1 MKFNWS
7 FFLREAFKNLRLN
20 ALMSATAITTTAIC
34 ILILGAGMLVSGH
47 VQGALFRVSQDV
59 EINAFFP
66 EDVSDEEVEQ
76 TRSTVEGYPE
86 VEEVTYISKDEAL
99 ERYKEI
105 FAESPDLYEG
115 LPTDALPAS
124 LEVQLSDSSDSDAV
138 AGKLEAE
145 GAFEDLRYPQQT
157 IERVNEFVGYV
168 TWAMRGATALFLV
181 ASVLLIF
188 NTIRLSIF
196 SRRKEIE
203 VMKLV
208 GASDGFVRTPFMLEG
223 LVQGLIGAAIAALVV
238 LWANSAFVSWAQER
252 IPYFAVSGSAVN
264 IPFVLLVLLT
274 VGVVVGIVGSYLSVR
289 RFAKV

>member
-1 MKFNWS
+1 MNNMG

-34 ILILGAGMLVSGH
+34 ILILGAGMLISAH

-66 EDVSDEEVEQ
+66 EDVSNEEIEQ
-76 TRSTVEGYPE
+76 AQSTVEGYPE
-86 VEEVTYISKDEAL
+86 VKEVAYISKDDAL

-115 LPTDALPAS
+115 LSADALPAS
-124 LEVQLSDSSDSDAV
+124 LEVQLNDSGNSDAV
-138 AGKLEAE
+138 ASKLEAE
-145 GAFEDLRYPQQT
+145 GTFEDLRYPQQT
-157 IERVNEFVGYV
+157 IERVNEFLGYI

-196 SRRKEIE
+196 ARRKEIE

-208 GASDGFVRTPFMLEG
+208 GASDGFVRTPFVLEG

-238 LWANSAFVSWAQER
+238 LWANSAFVSWAQEQV
-252 IPYFAVSGSAVN
+252 PYFAVSSGAVN
-264 IPFVLLVLLT
+264 LPFVLLVLLAVGIS
-274 VGVVVGIVGSYLSVR
+274 VGVIGSYLSVR
-289 RFAKV
+289 RFMKI

>member
-1 MKFNWS
+1 MNNMG

-34 ILILGAGMLVSGH
+34 ILILGAGMLISAH

-66 EDVSDEEVEQ
+66 EDVSNEEIERAQ
-76 TRSTVEGYPE
+76 STVEGYPE
-86 VEEVTYISKDEAL
+86 VKEVTYISKDDAL

-115 LPTDALPAS
+115 LSADALPAS
-124 LEVQLSDSSDSDAV
+124 LEVQLNDSGNSDAV
-138 AGKLEAE
+138 ASKLEAE
-145 GAFEDLRYPQQT
+145 GTFEDLRYPQQT
-157 IERVNEFVGYV
+157 IERVNEFLGYI

-196 SRRKEIE
+196 ARRKEIE

-208 GASDGFVRTPFMLEG
+208 GASDGFVRTPFVLEG

-238 LWANSAFVSWAQER
+238 LWANSAFVSWAQEQV
-252 IPYFAVSGSAVN
+252 PYFAVSSGAVN
-264 IPFVLLVLLT
+264 LPFVLLVLLAVGIS
-274 VGVVVGIVGSYLSVR
+274 VGVIGSYLSVR
-289 RFAKV
+289 RFMKI

>member
-1 MKFNWS
+1 MNNMG

-34 ILILGAGMLVSGH
+34 ILILGAGMLISAH

-66 EDVSDEEVEQ
+66 EDVSNEEIERAQ
-76 TRSTVEGYPE
+76 STVEGYPE
-86 VEEVTYISKDEAL
+86 VKEVTYISKDDAL

-115 LPTDALPAS
+115 LSADALPAS
-124 LEVQLSDSSDSDAV
+124 LEVQLNDSDNSDAV
-138 AGKLEAE
+138 ASKLEAE
-145 GAFEDLRYPQQT
+145 GTFEDLRYPQQT
-157 IERVNEFVGYV
+157 IERVNEFLGYI

-196 SRRKEIE
+196 ARRKEIE

-208 GASDGFVRTPFMLEG
+208 GASDGFVRTPFVLEG

-238 LWANSAFVSWAQER
+238 LWANSAFVSWAQEQV
-252 IPYFAVSGSAVN
+252 PYFAVSSGAVN
-264 IPFVLLVLLT
+264 LPFVLLVLLAVGIS
-274 VGVVVGIVGSYLSVR
+274 VGVIGSYLSVR
-289 RFAKV
+289 RFMKI

>member
-1 MKFNWS
+1 MNNME

-34 ILILGAGMLVSGH
+34 ILILGAGMLISAH

-66 EDVSDEEVEQ
+66 EDVSNEEIEQ
-76 TRSTVEGYPE
+76 VQSTVEGYPE
-86 VEEVTYISKDEAL
+86 VKEVTYISKDDAL

-115 LPTDALPAS
+115 LSADALPAS
-124 LEVQLSDSSDSDAV
+124 LEVQLNDSGDSDAV

-145 GAFEDLRYPQQT
+145 GTFEDLRYPQQT
-157 IERVNEFVGYV
+157 IERVNEFVGYI

-196 SRRKEIE
+196 ARRKEIE

-208 GASDGFVRTPFMLEG
+208 GASDSFVRTPFVLEG

-238 LWANSAFVSWAQER
+238 LWANSAFVSWAQEQV
-252 IPYFAVSGSAVN
+252 PYFAVSNGAVN
-264 IPFVLLVLLT
+264 LPFVLLVLLAVGIS
-274 VGVVVGIVGSYLSVR
+274 VGVIGSYLSVR
-289 RFAKV
+289 RFMKI

>member
-1 MKFNWS
+1 MNNMG

-34 ILILGAGMLVSGH
+34 ILILGAGMLISAH

-66 EDVSDEEVEQ
+66 EDVSNEEIEQ
-76 TRSTVEGYPE
+76 AQSTVEGYPE
-86 VEEVTYISKDEAL
+86 VKEVTYISKDDAL

-115 LPTDALPAS
+115 LSADALPAS
-124 LEVQLSDSSDSDAV
+124 LEVQLNDSSNSDAV
-138 AGKLEAE
+138 ASKLEAE
-145 GAFEDLRYPQQT
+145 GTFEDLRYPQQT
-157 IERVNEFVGYV
+157 IERVNEFLGYI

-196 SRRKEIE
+196 ARRKEIE

-208 GASDGFVRTPFMLEG
+208 GASDGFVRTPFVLEG

-238 LWANSAFVSWAQER
+238 LWANSAFVSWAQEQV
-252 IPYFAVSGSAVN
+252 PYFAVSSGAVN
-264 IPFVLLVLLT
+264 LPFVLLVLLAVGIS
-274 VGVVVGIVGSYLSVR
+274 VGVIGSYLSVR
-289 RFAKV
+289 RFMKI

>member
-1 MKFNWS
+1 MNNMG

-34 ILILGAGMLVSGH
+34 ILILGAGMLISAH
-47 VQGALFRVSQDV
+47 VQGALLRVSQDV

-66 EDVSDEEVEQ
+66 EDVSNEEIERAQ
-76 TRSTVEGYPE
+76 STVEGYPE
-86 VEEVTYISKDEAL
+86 VKEVTYISKDDAL

-115 LPTDALPAS
+115 LSADALPAS
-124 LEVQLSDSSDSDAV
+124 LEVQLNDSSNSDAV
-138 AGKLEAE
+138 ASKLEAE
-145 GAFEDLRYPQQT
+145 GTFEDLRYPQQT
-157 IERVNEFVGYV
+157 IERVNEFLGYI

-196 SRRKEIE
+196 ARRKEIE

-208 GASDGFVRTPFMLEG
+208 GASDGFVRTPFVLEG

-238 LWANSAFVSWAQER
+238 LWANSAFVSWAQEQV
-252 IPYFAVSGSAVN
+252 PYFAVSSGAVN
-264 IPFVLLVLLT
+264 LPFVLLVLLAVGIS
-274 VGVVVGIVGSYLSVR
+274 VGVIGSYLSVR
-289 RFAKV
+289 RFMKI

>member
-1 MKFNWS
+1 MNNMG

-34 ILILGAGMLVSGH
+34 ILILGAGMLISAH

-66 EDVSDEEVEQ
+66 EDVSNEEIERAQ
-76 TRSTVEGYPE
+76 STVEGYPE
-86 VEEVTYISKDEAL
+86 VKEVTYISKDDAL

-115 LPTDALPAS
+115 LSADALPAS
-124 LEVQLSDSSDSDAV
+124 LEVQLNDSGNSDAV
-138 AGKLEAE
+138 ASKLEAE
-145 GAFEDLRYPQQT
+145 GTFEDLRYPQQT
-157 IERVNEFVGYV
+157 IERVNEFLGYI
-168 TWAMRGATALFLV
+168 TWAMRGATVLFLV

-196 SRRKEIE
+196 ARRKEIE

-208 GASDGFVRTPFMLEG
+208 GASDGFVRTPFVLEG

-238 LWANSAFVSWAQER
+238 LWANSAFVSWAQEQV
-252 IPYFAVSGSAVN
+252 PYFAVSSGAVN
-264 IPFVLLVLLT
+264 LPFVLLVLLAVGIS
-274 VGVVVGIVGSYLSVR
+274 VGVIGSYLSVR
-289 RFAKV
+289 RFMKI

>member
-1 MKFNWS
+1 MNNMG

-34 ILILGAGMLVSGH
+34 ILILGAGMLISAH

-66 EDVSDEEVEQ
+66 EDVSNEEIEQ
-76 TRSTVEGYPE
+76 AQSTVEGYPE
-86 VEEVTYISKDEAL
+86 VKEVAYISKDDAL

-115 LPTDALPAS
+115 LSADALPAS
-124 LEVQLSDSSDSDAV
+124 LEVQLNDSGNSDAV
-138 AGKLEAE
+138 ASKLEAE
-145 GAFEDLRYPQQT
+145 GTFEDLRYPQQT
-157 IERVNEFVGYV
+157 IERVNEFLGYI

-196 SRRKEIE
+196 ARRKEIE

-208 GASDGFVRTPFMLEG
+208 GASDSFVRTPFVLEG
-223 LVQGLIGAAIAALVV
+223 LVQGLIGAAIAALIV
-238 LWANSAFVSWAQER
+238 LWANFAFVSWAQEQV
-252 IPYFAVSGSAVN
+252 PYFAVSSGAVN
-264 IPFVLLVLLT
+264 LPFVLLVLLAVGIS
-274 VGVVVGIVGSYLSVR
+274 VGVIGSYLSVR
-289 RFAKV
+289 RFMKI

>member
-1 MKFNWS
+1 MNNMG

-34 ILILGAGMLVSGH
+34 ILILGAGMLISAH
-47 VQGALFRVSQDV
+47 VQGALLRVSQDV

-66 EDVSDEEVEQ
+66 EDVSNEEIERAQ
-76 TRSTVEGYPE
+76 STVEGYPE
-86 VEEVTYISKDEAL
+86 VKEVTYISKDDAL

-115 LPTDALPAS
+115 LSADALPAS
-124 LEVQLSDSSDSDAV
+124 LEVQLNDSGNSDAV
-138 AGKLEAE
+138 ASKLEAE
-145 GAFEDLRYPQQT
+145 GTFEDLRYPQQT
-157 IERVNEFVGYV
+157 IERVNEFLGYI

-196 SRRKEIE
+196 ARRKEIE

-208 GASDGFVRTPFMLEG
+208 GASDGFVRTPFVLEG

-238 LWANSAFVSWAQER
+238 LWANSAFVSWAQEQV
-252 IPYFAVSGSAVN
+252 PYFAVSSGAVN
-264 IPFVLLVLLT
+264 LPFVLLVLLAVGIS
-274 VGVVVGIVGSYLSVR
+274 VGVIGSYLSVR
-289 RFAKV
+289 RFMKI